1 MQAIRRGDIYHRHFT
16 TTTPPKDKFFV
27 VIGEDE
33 GFYVGYFF
41 INSNINDYAMR
52 NDMMR
57 AMQFPIKPSDY
68 PFLAHLSFV
77 AGHQLSKLPKG
88 ELLRELQ
95 SGKAQY
101 KGRLSNDDLE
111 MLLSAALGSPL
122 FSEREK
128 QFFR

>member
-1 MQAIRRGDIYHRHFT
+1 MQAIRRGDIFHRYFT
-16 TTTPPKDKFFV
+16 TTTPPKDKFFI

-41 INSNINDYAMR
+41 INSNINDYALR

-57 AMQFPIKPSDY
+57 AMQLPIKPSDY
-68 PFLAHLSFV
+68 PFLSHLSFV
-77 AGHQLSKLPKG
+77 AGHQLSKLSKR
-88 ELLRELQ
+88 ELLRELY

-101 KGRLSNDDLE
+101 KGRLSDWDME
-111 MLLSAALGSPL
+111 MLLGAALNSPL

-128 QFFR
+128 EFFR